1 MFSYSNMTIN
11 KFRNRIVMLAGFLNW
26 ILAIGF
32 VPRDIEFTKILIN
45 GIGAFGFFLVALL
58 LPKYQNSR
66 SFGRRTA
73 IGWMSFLIY
82 LVVENLLISQEL
94 VGVKLLLSVVPIV
107 VAFGTYAIVVKILD
121 DISTDKK

>member
-1 MFSYSNMTIN
+1 
-11 KFRNRIVMLAGFLNW
+11 MLAGFLNW